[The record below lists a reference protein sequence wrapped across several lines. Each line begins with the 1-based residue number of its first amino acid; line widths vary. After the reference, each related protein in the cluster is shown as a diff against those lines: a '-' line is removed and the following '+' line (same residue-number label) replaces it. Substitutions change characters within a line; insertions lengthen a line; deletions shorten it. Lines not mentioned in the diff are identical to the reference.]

1 MASAALSD
9 TRWSELMHFWDTN
22 VQNWNGFVV
31 FGEKPDVAKMLQLD
45 RKIPEMFLMG
55 ERLHYDLL

>member
-1 MASAALSD
+1 
-9 TRWSELMHFWDTN
+9 MHFWDTN